1 MNICGAERRKQYGR
15 RPAARCILFSLR
27 VVRFSIMSP
36 FRKNHECI
44 KIMADEKYRSNIDT
58 PNRLLGQT
66 NTRTK
71 S

>member
-1 MNICGAERRKQYGR
+1 M
-15 RPAARCILFSLR
+15 LFSLR

-44 KIMADEKYRSNIDT
+44 KIMADEKYPGNIDM

-66 NTRTK
+66 NTWTK